1 MPTYSRRLGQN
12 ELSYFLPS
20 REYGLNDMFARVI
33 FRAPPALASPLR
45 LRIVWAI
52 LRVQNSLL
60 ASQIEMPA
68 GCYDEA
74 RFIYTPP
81 SSPNDAVEEAG
92 RALTIY
98 DSKSGPELDQD
109 FISGP
114 RKLGAQC
121 LSHMDVARCGEV
133 SPGIVEYHMA
143 FTVLHAITDG
153 TSAHGSLILE
163 LLGGSTTSNGPA
175 RTDLELLRVLE
186 MEWTKRWGQPRVT
199 FEVITPSAE
208 ARLPR
213 PRSKLQAATWK
224 IDSQN
229 LQRRA
234 IGAHMFPR
242 LFSPVSKQALLDV
255 KFDRIQTAA
264 LLAKCQLEQV
274 TLQNA
279 VFALCNFAWIRTAQN
294 HPEIRA
300 PKALPMM
307 MYTAISLRRHLAPIS
322 PLASSISLALGYGN
336 IVLPAF
342 IPSAADPRAIFWLRA
357 RAAHS
362 QMRKQS
368 KSPLLLAR
376 SHILSAERSRRA
388 KAFARQDDAANR
400 TLPPSPQP
408 PQQSPANTA
417 VPSIALLG
425 ISHLGDLA
433 ALYRTERYPAI
444 EFVDSVGHSRKA
456 KGGILLFTRSAQ
468 KCFAMALEWD
478 ALAFPPGVVEE
489 FWGHF
494 VGGVHEFI
502 LGESCAQSQSKL

>member
-1 MPTYSRRLGQN
+1 MDPLHGGGPLSVHHGSTPTHHRRVQANDTMYSRRLGQN
-12 ELSYFLPS
+12 EL
-20 REYGLNDMFARVI
+20 EYGFNDMFAQVI
-33 FRAPPALASPLR
+33 FCASSALASPLR

-60 ASQIEMPA
+60 ASQIEMPP

-81 SSPNDAVEEAG
+81 ASPKDVVEEAG

-98 DSKSGPELDQD
+98 DNKSGPELDQD

-114 RKLGAQC
+114 RK
-121 LSHMDVARCGEV
+121 
-133 SPGIVEYHMA
+133 SPGAEKSPLVSWTVEYHMA

-163 LLGGSTTSNGPA
+163 RPA
-175 RTDLELLRVLE
+175 RTDLELLRVLK
-186 MEWTKRWGQPRVT
+186 MEWAKRWGQPRVT

-213 PRSKLQAATWK
+213 PDGLS
-224 IDSQN
+224 
-229 LQRRA
+229 
-234 IGAHMFPR
+234 AHHVFPR
-242 LFSPVSKQALLDV
+242 LSSPVSKQALLDV

-264 LLAKCQLEQV
+264 LLTKCQLEQV

-279 VFALCNFAWIRTAQN
+279 VFALCNFAWI
-294 HPEIRA
+294 PY
-300 PKALPMM
+300 P
-307 MYTAISLRRHLAPIS
+307 S
-322 PLASSISLALGYGN
+322 PLGYGN

-376 SHILSAERSRRA
+376 SQILSAERSWRA
-388 KAFARQDDAANR
+388 KVFARQDDAASGR
-400 TLPPSPQP
+400 LPPSPQS
-408 PQQSPANTA
+408 PQQSPVNAA
-417 VPSIALLG
+417 VPLVALLG

-433 ALYRTERYPAI
+433 ALYRTECYPAI

-456 KGGILLFTRSAQ
+456 TGGILLFTRTKVFCDGTRMGRAR
-468 KCFAMALEWD
+468 
-478 ALAFPPGVVEE
+478 FPA
-489 FWGHF
+489 WG
-494 VGGVHEFI
+494 G
-502 LGESCAQSQSKL
+502 